1 MWDHN
6 FVRSWSP
13 KNNIGI
19 LDLFYNEVGMLSLL
33 LGNLK
38 VKIEEIVK
46 DLGAEDFDVEFEIPK
61 DKSMGDYSTN
71 IAFKLTKVLRKNPN
85 LIATD
90 IVSKLNKEDYKL
102 EKIEV
107 LNGFINFTFLSS
119 YIHNL
124 VFKILSEKE
133 NYGNLKVGE
142 SEYYNVEFV
151 SANPTGYLHIGHGRG
166 AAYGDSLVRI
176 LKKAGYKVDSEY
188 YINDGG
194 GQIDNLA
201 HSIYERYKELFGL
214 KCELKDGYY
223 HGLEI
228 IEIAKMIK
236 AKVGDEYLKKDYY
249 LDFKRIGVD
258 YLLAILKKDLEDFN
272 VTFNHWFSETSL
284 YENGDVE
291 RTLEYLNKHN
301 FTYLEDGA
309 LWLKSSEYGDD
320 KDRVLVKQDG
330 SLTYLVPDI
339 AYHRNKLNR
348 GYTHLVNV
356 FGTDHHGYVP
366 RLKAA
371 IEMIGG
377 NSNLLDVELLQM
389 VRVLE
394 DGQEIKMS
402 KRSGKAIT
410 LRDLIDDVGPDALRY
425 MYVSKALS
433 TQMDLDLSLLKKNS
447 NDNPVYYVQYAHAR
461 ISSLFKTALDKGL
474 KYQEL
479 KEFKTLDFARSKDL
493 VLKLLEYPEI
503 IEEASTKRLP
513 HRVTQYAYELA
524 NYLHSYY
531 SDVKI
536 ITDSEAESNERL
548 NLLKAVQIVL
558 KDALSLIGVKLKI
571 RCKRRIK

>member
-1 MWDHN
+1 
-6 FVRSWSP
+6 
-13 KNNIGI
+13 
-19 LDLFYNEVGMLSLL
+19 MLSLL

-46 DLGAEDFDVEFEIPK
+46 DLGVEDFEVEFEIPK

-71 IAFKLTKVLRKNPN
+71 IAFKLTRVLRKNPN

-90 IVSKLNKEDYKL
+90 IVNKLNKEDYKL

-142 SEYYNVEFV
+142 GEYYNVEFV

-214 KCELKDGYY
+214 KCELKDDYY
-223 HGLEI
+223 HGPEI

-236 AKVGDEYLKKDYY
+236 TKVGDEYLNKDYY
-249 LDFKRIGVD
+249 LDFKKIGVD

-291 RTLEYLNKHN
+291 KTIEYLNNHK

-330 SLTYLVPDI
+330 SFTYLVPDI

-410 LRDLIDDVGPDALRY
+410 LRDLIDDVGSDALRY

-479 KEFKTLDFARSKDL
+479 KEFKTLDFAKSNDL

-503 IEEASTKRLP
+503 IEEASSKRLP
-513 HRVTQYAYELA
+513 HRITQYAYELA

-536 ITDSEAESNERL
+536 ITDSKAESNERL

-558 KDALSLIGVKLKI
+558 KDALSLIGVKAKD
-571 RCKRRIK
+571 KM

>member
-1 MWDHN
+1 
-6 FVRSWSP
+6 
-13 KNNIGI
+13 
-19 LDLFYNEVGMLSLL
+19 MLSLL

-38 VKIEEIVK
+38 VKIEETVK
-46 DLGAEDFDVEFEIPK
+46 DLGVEDLEVEFEIPK

-142 SEYYNVEFV
+142 GEYYNVEFV

-214 KCELKDGYY
+214 KCELKDDYY
-223 HGLEI
+223 HGPEI
-228 IEIAKMIK
+228 TEIAKMIK
-236 AKVGDEYLKKDYY
+236 AKVGDEYLNKDYY
-249 LDFKRIGVD
+249 LDFKKIGVD
-258 YLLAILKKDLEDFN
+258 YLLAILKRDLEDFN

-291 RTLEYLNKHN
+291 KTIEYLNKHN
-301 FTYLEDGA
+301 FTYSEDGA

-320 KDRVLVKQDG
+320 KDRVLIKQDG
-330 SLTYLVPDI
+330 SFTYLVPDI

-394 DGQEIKMS
+394 DGKEIKMS

-410 LRDLIDDVGPDALRY
+410 LRDLIDDVGSDALRY

-503 IEEASTKRLP
+503 IEDASTKRLP

-558 KDALSLIGVKLKI
+558 KDALSLIGVKAKD
-571 RCKRRIK
+571 KM

>member
-13 KNNIGI
+13 KNNIGV
-19 LDLFYNEVGMLSLL
+19 LDLFYNEVDMLSLL

-46 DLGAEDFDVEFEIPK
+46 DLGVEDLEVEFEIPK
-61 DKSMGDYSTN
+61 DKAMGDYSTN
-71 IAFKLTKVLRKNPN
+71 IAFKLTRVLRKNPN

-124 VFKILSEKE
+124 VFKVLKEKK
-133 NYGNLKVGE
+133 NYGNLEVGKG
-142 SEYYNVEFV
+142 EYYNVEFV

-214 KCELKDGYY
+214 KCELKDDYY
-223 HGLEI
+223 HGPEI
-228 IEIAKMIK
+228 IAIAKMIK

-272 VTFNHWFSETSL
+272 VTFDHWFSETSL

-410 LRDLIDDVGPDALRY
+410 LRDLIDDVGSDALRY

-479 KEFKTLDFARSKDL
+479 KEFKTLDFAKSNDL

-503 IEEASTKRLP
+503 IEEASSKRLP
-513 HRVTQYAYELA
+513 HRITQYAYELA

-536 ITDSEAESNERL
+536 ITDSKAESNERL

-558 KDALSLIGVKLKI
+558 KDALSLIGVKAKD
-571 RCKRRIK
+571 KM

>member
-1 MWDHN
+1 
-6 FVRSWSP
+6 
-13 KNNIGI
+13 
-19 LDLFYNEVGMLSLL
+19 MLSLL

-46 DLGAEDFDVEFEIPK
+46 DLGVEDFEVEFEIPK

-71 IAFKLTKVLRKNPN
+71 IAFKLTRVLRKNPN

-90 IVSKLNKEDYKL
+90 IVNKLNKEDYKL

-214 KCELKDGYY
+214 KCELKDDYY
-223 HGLEI
+223 HGPEI

-236 AKVGDEYLKKDYY
+236 TKVGDEYLNKDYY
-249 LDFKRIGVD
+249 LDFKKIGVD

-291 RTLEYLNKHN
+291 KTIEYLNNHK

-330 SLTYLVPDI
+330 SFTYLVPDI

-410 LRDLIDDVGPDALRY
+410 LRDLIDDVGSDALRY

-479 KEFKTLDFARSKDL
+479 KEFKTLDFAKSNDL

-503 IEEASTKRLP
+503 IEEASSKRLP
-513 HRVTQYAYELA
+513 HRITQYAYELA

-536 ITDSEAESNERL
+536 ITDSKAESNERL

-558 KDALSLIGVKLKI
+558 KDALSLIGVKAKD
-571 RCKRRIK
+571 KM

>member
-1 MWDHN
+1 
-6 FVRSWSP
+6 
-13 KNNIGI
+13 
-19 LDLFYNEVGMLSLL
+19 MLSLL

-214 KCELKDGYY
+214 KCELKDDYY
-223 HGLEI
+223 HGPEI

-236 AKVGDEYLKKDYY
+236 TKVGDEYLNKDYY
-249 LDFKRIGVD
+249 LDFKKIGVD

-291 RTLEYLNKHN
+291 KTIEYLNNHK

-330 SLTYLVPDI
+330 SFTYLVPDI

-410 LRDLIDDVGPDALRY
+410 LRDLIDDVGSDALRY

-479 KEFKTLDFARSKDL
+479 KEFKTLDFAKSNDL

-503 IEEASTKRLP
+503 IEEASSKRLP
-513 HRVTQYAYELA
+513 HRITQYAYELA

-536 ITDSEAESNERL
+536 ITDSKAESNERL

-558 KDALSLIGVKLKI
+558 KDALSLIGVKAKD
-571 RCKRRIK
+571 KM

>member
-1 MWDHN
+1 
-6 FVRSWSP
+6 
-13 KNNIGI
+13 
-19 LDLFYNEVGMLSLL
+19 MLSLL

-46 DLGAEDFDVEFEIPK
+46 DLGVEDFEVEFEIPK

-142 SEYYNVEFV
+142 GEYYNVEFV

-214 KCELKDGYY
+214 KCELKDDYY
-223 HGLEI
+223 HGPEI
-228 IEIAKMIK
+228 IAIAKMIK

-410 LRDLIDDVGPDALRY
+410 LRDLIDDVGSDALRY

-479 KEFKTLDFARSKDL
+479 KEFKTLDFAKSNDL

-503 IEEASTKRLP
+503 IEEASSKRLP
-513 HRVTQYAYELA
+513 HRITQYAYELA

-536 ITDSEAESNERL
+536 ITDSKAESNERL

-558 KDALSLIGVKLKI
+558 KDALSLIGVKAKD
-571 RCKRRIK
+571 KM

>member
-1 MWDHN
+1 
-6 FVRSWSP
+6 
-13 KNNIGI
+13 
-19 LDLFYNEVGMLSLL
+19 MLSLL

-46 DLGAEDFDVEFEIPK
+46 DLGVEDLEVEFEIPK
-61 DKSMGDYSTN
+61 DKAMGDYSTN
-71 IAFKLTKVLRKNPN
+71 IAFKLTRVLRKNPN

-124 VFKILSEKE
+124 VFKVLKEKK
-133 NYGNLKVGE
+133 NYGNLEVGKG
-142 SEYYNVEFV
+142 EYYNVEFV

-214 KCELKDGYY
+214 KCELKDDYY
-223 HGLEI
+223 HGPEI
-228 IEIAKMIK
+228 IAIAKMIK

-394 DGQEIKMS
+394 DGKEIKMS

-479 KEFKTLDFARSKDL
+479 KEFKTLDFAKSNDL

-503 IEEASTKRLP
+503 IEDASTKRLP

-558 KDALSLIGVKLKI
+558 KDALSLIGVKAKD
-571 RCKRRIK
+571 KM

>member
-13 KNNIGI
+13 KNNIGV
-19 LDLFYNEVGMLSLL
+19 LDLFYNEVDMLSLL

-46 DLGAEDFDVEFEIPK
+46 DLGVEDFEVEFEIPK

-71 IAFKLTKVLRKNPN
+71 IAFKLTRVLRKNPN

-90 IVSKLNKEDYKL
+90 IVNKLNKEDYKL

-142 SEYYNVEFV
+142 GEYYNVEFV

-214 KCELKDGYY
+214 KCELKDDYY
-223 HGLEI
+223 HGPEI

-236 AKVGDEYLKKDYY
+236 TKVGDEYLNKDYY
-249 LDFKRIGVD
+249 LDFKKIGVD

-291 RTLEYLNKHN
+291 KTIEYLNNHK

-330 SLTYLVPDI
+330 SFTYLVPDI

-410 LRDLIDDVGPDALRY
+410 LRDLIDDVGSDALRY

-479 KEFKTLDFARSKDL
+479 KEFKTLDFAKSNDL

-503 IEEASTKRLP
+503 IEEASSKRLP
-513 HRVTQYAYELA
+513 HRITQYAYELA

-536 ITDSEAESNERL
+536 ITDSKAESNERL

-558 KDALSLIGVKLKI
+558 KDALSLIGVKAKD
-571 RCKRRIK
+571 KM

>member
-1 MWDHN
+1 VD
-6 FVRSWSP
+6 
-13 KNNIGI
+13 
-19 LDLFYNEVGMLSLL
+19 MLSLL

-46 DLGAEDFDVEFEIPK
+46 DLGVEDLEVEFEIPK

-85 LIATD
+85 LIATA

-503 IEEASTKRLP
+503 IEDASTKRLP

-558 KDALSLIGVKLKI
+558 KDALSLIGVKAKD
-571 RCKRRIK
+571 KM

>member
-1 MWDHN
+1 
-6 FVRSWSP
+6 
-13 KNNIGI
+13 
-19 LDLFYNEVGMLSLL
+19 MLSLL

-46 DLGAEDFDVEFEIPK
+46 DLGVEDFEVEFEIPK

-71 IAFKLTKVLRKNPN
+71 IAFKLTRVLRKNPN

-90 IVSKLNKEDYKL
+90 IVNKLNKEDYKL

-142 SEYYNVEFV
+142 GEYYNVEFV

-214 KCELKDGYY
+214 KCELKDDYY
-223 HGLEI
+223 HGPEI

-236 AKVGDEYLKKDYY
+236 TKVGDEYLNKDYY

-272 VTFNHWFSETSL
+272 VTFDHWFSETSL

-291 RTLEYLNKHN
+291 KTIEYLNNHK

-330 SLTYLVPDI
+330 SFTYLVPDI

-394 DGQEIKMS
+394 DGKEIKMS

-410 LRDLIDDVGPDALRY
+410 LRDLIDDVGSDALRY

-479 KEFKTLDFARSKDL
+479 KEFKTLDFAKSNDL

-503 IEEASTKRLP
+503 IEEASSKRLP
-513 HRVTQYAYELA
+513 HRITQYAYELA

-536 ITDSEAESNERL
+536 ITDSKAESNERL

-558 KDALSLIGVKLKI
+558 KDALSLIGVKAKD
-571 RCKRRIK
+571 KM

>member
-1 MWDHN
+1 
-6 FVRSWSP
+6 
-13 KNNIGI
+13 
-19 LDLFYNEVGMLSLL
+19 MLSLL

-85 LIATD
+85 LIATA

-291 RTLEYLNKHN
+291 KTIEYLNKHK
-301 FTYLEDGA
+301 FTYVEDGA

-330 SLTYLVPDI
+330 SFTYLVPDI

-348 GYTHLVNV
+348 GYTHLINV

-479 KEFKTLDFARSKDL
+479 KEFKTLDFTKSKDL

-536 ITDSEAESNERL
+536 ITDSQVESNERL

-558 KDALSLIGVKLKI
+558 KDALSLIGVKAKD
-571 RCKRRIK
+571 KM

>member
-13 KNNIGI
+13 KNNIGV

-558 KDALSLIGVKLKI
+558 KDALSLIGVKAKD
-571 RCKRRIK
+571 KM

>member
-1 MWDHN
+1 
-6 FVRSWSP
+6 
-13 KNNIGI
+13 
-19 LDLFYNEVGMLSLL
+19 MLSLL

-61 DKSMGDYSTN
+61 DKSMGNYSTN

-142 SEYYNVEFV
+142 SECYNVEFV

-272 VTFNHWFSETSL
+272 VTFNHWFTETSL

-558 KDALSLIGVKLKI
+558 KDALSLIGVKAKD
-571 RCKRRIK
+571 KM

>member
-1 MWDHN
+1 
-6 FVRSWSP
+6 
-13 KNNIGI
+13 
-19 LDLFYNEVGMLSLL
+19 MLSLL

-85 LIATD
+85 LIATA

-377 NSNLLDVELLQM
+377 NSNLLYVELLQM

-503 IEEASTKRLP
+503 IEDASTKRLP

-536 ITDSEAESNERL
+536 ITDSKAESNERL

-558 KDALSLIGVKLKI
+558 KDALSLIGVKAKD
-571 RCKRRIK
+571 KM

>member
-1 MWDHN
+1 
-6 FVRSWSP
+6 
-13 KNNIGI
+13 
-19 LDLFYNEVGMLSLL
+19 MLSLL

-46 DLGAEDFDVEFEIPK
+46 DLGVEDFEVEFEIPK

-71 IAFKLTKVLRKNPN
+71 IAFKLTRVLRKNPN

-90 IVSKLNKEDYKL
+90 IVNKLNKEDYKL

-124 VFKILSEKE
+124 VFKVLKEKK
-133 NYGNLKVGE
+133 NYGNLEVGKG
-142 SEYYNVEFV
+142 EYYNVEFV

-214 KCELKDGYY
+214 KCELKDDYY
-223 HGLEI
+223 HGPEI

-236 AKVGDEYLKKDYY
+236 TKVGDEYLNKDYY
-249 LDFKRIGVD
+249 LDFKKIGVD

-291 RTLEYLNKHN
+291 KTIEYLNNHK

-330 SLTYLVPDI
+330 SFTYLVPDI

-410 LRDLIDDVGPDALRY
+410 LRDLIDDVGSDALRY

-479 KEFKTLDFARSKDL
+479 KEFKTLDFAKSNDL

-503 IEEASTKRLP
+503 IEEASSKRLP
-513 HRVTQYAYELA
+513 HRITQYAYELA

-536 ITDSEAESNERL
+536 ITDSKAESNERL

-558 KDALSLIGVKLKI
+558 KDALSLIGVKAKD
-571 RCKRRIK
+571 KM

>member
-1 MWDHN
+1 VD
-6 FVRSWSP
+6 
-13 KNNIGI
+13 
-19 LDLFYNEVGMLSLL
+19 MLSLL

-46 DLGAEDFDVEFEIPK
+46 DLGVEDLEVEFEIPK
-61 DKSMGDYSTN
+61 DKAMGDYSTN
-71 IAFKLTKVLRKNPN
+71 IAFKLTRVLRKNPN

-124 VFKILSEKE
+124 VFKVLKEKK
-133 NYGNLKVGE
+133 NYGNLEVGKG
-142 SEYYNVEFV
+142 EYYNVEFV

-214 KCELKDGYY
+214 KCELKDDYY
-223 HGLEI
+223 HGPEI
-228 IEIAKMIK
+228 IAIAKMIK

-272 VTFNHWFSETSL
+272 VTFDHWFSETSL

-394 DGQEIKMS
+394 DGKEIKMS

-479 KEFKTLDFARSKDL
+479 KEFKTLDFAKSKDL

-503 IEEASTKRLP
+503 IEDASTKRLP

-558 KDALSLIGVKLKI
+558 KDALSLIGVKAKD
-571 RCKRRIK
+571 KM

>member
-1 MWDHN
+1 
-6 FVRSWSP
+6 
-13 KNNIGI
+13 
-19 LDLFYNEVGMLSLL
+19 MLSLL

-46 DLGAEDFDVEFEIPK
+46 DLGVEDLEVEFEIPK
-61 DKSMGDYSTN
+61 DKAMGDYSTN
-71 IAFKLTKVLRKNPN
+71 IAFKLTRVLRKNPN

-142 SEYYNVEFV
+142 GEYYNVEFV

-214 KCELKDGYY
+214 KCELKDDYY
-223 HGLEI
+223 HGPEI

-236 AKVGDEYLKKDYY
+236 TKVGDEYLNKDYY
-249 LDFKRIGVD
+249 LDFKKIGVD

-291 RTLEYLNKHN
+291 KTIEYLNNHK

-330 SLTYLVPDI
+330 SFTYLVPDI

-410 LRDLIDDVGPDALRY
+410 LRDLIDDVGSDALRY

-479 KEFKTLDFARSKDL
+479 KEFKTLDFAKSNDL

-503 IEEASTKRLP
+503 IEEASSKRLP
-513 HRVTQYAYELA
+513 HRITQYAYELA

-536 ITDSEAESNERL
+536 ITDSKAESNERL

-558 KDALSLIGVKLKI
+558 KDALSLIGVKAKD
-571 RCKRRIK
+571 KM

>member
-1 MWDHN
+1 VN
-6 FVRSWSP
+6 
-13 KNNIGI
+13 
-19 LDLFYNEVGMLSLL
+19 
-33 LGNLK
+33 
-38 VKIEEIVK
+38 
-46 DLGAEDFDVEFEIPK
+46 
-61 DKSMGDYSTN
+61 
-71 IAFKLTKVLRKNPN
+71 
-85 LIATD
+85 
-90 IVSKLNKEDYKL
+90 KLNKEDYKL

-142 SEYYNVEFV
+142 GEYYNVEFV

-214 KCELKDGYY
+214 KCELKDDYY
-223 HGLEI
+223 HGPEI

-236 AKVGDEYLKKDYY
+236 TKVGDEYLNKDYY
-249 LDFKRIGVD
+249 LDFKKIGVD

-291 RTLEYLNKHN
+291 KTIEYLNNHK

-330 SLTYLVPDI
+330 SFTYLVPDI

-410 LRDLIDDVGPDALRY
+410 LRDLIDDVGSDALRY

-479 KEFKTLDFARSKDL
+479 KEFKTLDFAKSNDL

-503 IEEASTKRLP
+503 IEEASSKRLP
-513 HRVTQYAYELA
+513 HRITQYAYELA

-536 ITDSEAESNERL
+536 ITDSKAESNERL

-558 KDALSLIGVKLKI
+558 KDALSLIGVKAKD
-571 RCKRRIK
+571 KM

>member
-1 MWDHN
+1 
-6 FVRSWSP
+6 
-13 KNNIGI
+13 
-19 LDLFYNEVGMLSLL
+19 MLSLL

-46 DLGAEDFDVEFEIPK
+46 DLGVEDLEVEFEIPK

-71 IAFKLTKVLRKNPN
+71 IAFKLTRVLRKNPN

-90 IVSKLNKEDYKL
+90 IVNKLNKEDYKL

-142 SEYYNVEFV
+142 GEYYNVEFV

-214 KCELKDGYY
+214 KCELKDDYY
-223 HGLEI
+223 HGPEI

-236 AKVGDEYLKKDYY
+236 TKVGDEYLNKDYY
-249 LDFKRIGVD
+249 LDFKKIGVD

-291 RTLEYLNKHN
+291 KTIEYLNNHK

-330 SLTYLVPDI
+330 SFTYLVPDI

-410 LRDLIDDVGPDALRY
+410 LRDLIDDVGSDALRY

-479 KEFKTLDFARSKDL
+479 KEFKTLDFAKSNDL

-503 IEEASTKRLP
+503 IEEASSKRLP
-513 HRVTQYAYELA
+513 HRITQYAYELA

-536 ITDSEAESNERL
+536 ITDSKAESNERL

-558 KDALSLIGVKLKI
+558 KDALSLIGVKAKD
-571 RCKRRIK
+571 KM

>member
-1 MWDHN
+1 
-6 FVRSWSP
+6 
-13 KNNIGI
+13 
-19 LDLFYNEVGMLSLL
+19 MLSLL

-503 IEEASTKRLP
+503 IEDASTKRLP

-558 KDALSLIGVKLKI
+558 KDALSLIGVKAKD
-571 RCKRRIK
+571 KM

>member
-1 MWDHN
+1 
-6 FVRSWSP
+6 
-13 KNNIGI
+13 
-19 LDLFYNEVGMLSLL
+19 MLSLL

-377 NSNLLDVELLQM
+377 NSNLLYVELLQM

-503 IEEASTKRLP
+503 IEDASTKRLP

-558 KDALSLIGVKLKI
+558 KDALSLIGVKAKD
-571 RCKRRIK
+571 KM